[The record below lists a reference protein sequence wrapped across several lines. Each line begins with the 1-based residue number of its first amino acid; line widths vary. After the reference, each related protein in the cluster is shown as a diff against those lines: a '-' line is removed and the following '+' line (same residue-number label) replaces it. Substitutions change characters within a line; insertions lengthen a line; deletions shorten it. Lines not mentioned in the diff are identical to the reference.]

1 MYRYTENLD
10 GWENLKNSDSCY
22 LPGNY
27 FYKVFVKYPGLLTNP
42 MEIKIRKNRTGER
55 NYVHMRATN
64 VDTSVPGLLRLTI
77 ETPQSKHSNLLV
89 LDWDS
94 GIVYRFE
101 PLGKSAPYFEKVNAL
116 IEDYLSAFF
125 NFDLEV
131 VDAEFDEILDEKNP
145 RCKKSGFCVAYI
157 ILYAYCF
164 LNQKPFLPDDIRKF
178 ARMIEQTYGSIPLG
192 EQDVEYGFLGNDNPN
207 QGRNALIGAGA
218 GGLLGGIAFGP
229 AGLIGGAAGGALI
242 GSVL

>member
-1 MYRYTENLD
+1 MYGYTENLD
-10 GWENLKNSDSCY
+10 GWEKLKNSDSCY

-27 FYKVFVKYPGLLTNP
+27 FYKVFVKYPGLLANP
-42 MEIKIRKNRTGER
+42 MEIKIRKNRTAER
-55 NYVHMRATN
+55 NYVHMQATN
-64 VDTSVPGLLRLTI
+64 VDKNMPGILRLVI
-77 ETPQSKHSNLLV
+77 ETPESKHSNLLV

-101 PLGKSAPYFEKVNAL
+101 PLGKSAPYFKKVNAL

-125 NFDLEV
+125 NFDLEI

-145 RCKKSGFCVAYI
+145 KCKKSGFCVAYI
-157 ILYAYCF
+157 ILFAYCF

-192 EQDVEYGFLGNDNPN
+192 EQDVEYGFLTGPN
-207 QGRNALIGAGA
+207 TNTGQNMIIGGLGGAAIGGIAGGPTGLLIGGLGGA
-218 GGLLGGIAFGP
+218 ALGGI
-229 AGLIGGAAGGALI
+229 I
-242 GSVL
+242 